1 MNIFGFES
9 MIWDVLR
16 GMPNIYVWD
25 LKGCAGYSI
34 VGRWYWVGLLELR
47 LVALMELSR
56 SHGTALSSHQE
67 LPLDSHQDLTF
78 PTSSLYHTKDL

>member
-47 LVALMELSR
+47 LVALMELPFF
-56 SHGTALSSHQE
+56 GLIELALSSHQE
-67 LPLDSHQDLTF
+67 LTLDSH
-78 PTSSLYHTKDL
+78 